1 MVRIL
6 ERQTL
11 ADGTGKLI
19 SVKFEQRT
27 RKGDRQIRKH
37 EIYDNGNSAVILPYD
52 PDRKTVLLARQLRL
66 PIFLQDGIERS
77 LEACTGKLDGE
88 TAEWR
93 IVKEMEEELGYR
105 SAKVE
110 RLFELYMSL
119 AAVLEKITFFAC
131 TYSPADKVSQGG
143 GLAEEGEDI
152 EVVEVPLE
160 QAAALVAAGEI
171 VDAKTVILVRHLLT
185 SAQTQDPGRT

>member
-1 MVRIL
+1 MKRDGQMVRIL

-66 PIFLQDGIERS
+66 PIFFR
-77 LEACTGKLDGE
+77 
-88 TAEWR
+88 TAS
-93 IVKEMEEELGYR
+93 KD
-105 SAKVE
+105 
-110 RLFELYMSL
+110 RLRRVQASST
-119 AAVLEKITFFAC
+119 ARPQ
-131 TYSPADKVSQGG
+131 SGG
-143 GLAEEGEDI
+143 
-152 EVVEVPLE
+152 
-160 QAAALVAAGEI
+160 
-171 VDAKTVILVRHLLT
+171 
-185 SAQTQDPGRT
+185 